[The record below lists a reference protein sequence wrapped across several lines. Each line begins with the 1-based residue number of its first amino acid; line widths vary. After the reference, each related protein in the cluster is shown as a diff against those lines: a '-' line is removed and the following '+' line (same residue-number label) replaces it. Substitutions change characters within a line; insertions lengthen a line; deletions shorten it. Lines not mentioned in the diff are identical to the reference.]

1 MNHPEA
7 FDAVVIGSG
16 IGGITAAAYLAA
28 GGRRTLVLEAYDVV
42 GGSTHVFRRAG
53 KWEFD
58 VGTHYLGDCGPD
70 GVMPT
75 ILRGVGVDTSVTFTR
90 LDDDGFDVIV
100 LPDREIKV
108 PLGWDNFRASLAEAF
123 PGEEKAINHVTGV
136 LETLGRNLDH
146 VTTPRNL
153 GTNAAYFA
161 KSGLTATW
169 AMRPLSHLLDSV
181 PMSTDLKAA
190 LGVHYGTYSSPPT
203 RTPVTVHALMMHMF
217 LTTGAWFPNGGGQ
230 VFSARLGEVVLA
242 NGGEIRTRT
251 RVERILVEGGRVR
264 GVELADGTRIE
275 APIVVSNADI
285 KTTYTKMIDAKH
297 LRKRTLRRIA
307 KYRMSQPFFNTY
319 IGLDIDLRQTRPV
332 SNYFSLPTNE
342 DVVSLYKDLS
352 LNRFDRSL
360 DERLDEAMKRLPAFI
375 HLASV
380 KDPGN
385 PRLSPEGCSTV
396 QVMTMIPADP
406 AFWGLGEWP
415 AEGDTSYGTDP
426 EYLRIKERLTDVMI
440 QRLVEA
446 IPEAEGHV
454 VWREAATPF
463 TQYRYTGS
471 TEGTPYGLEM
481 SITQFGPFRP
491 GVRTEIDGLFL
502 CGASYSWGST
512 IAGAMLSGLHAAG
525 EILGRDLYADTE
537 AGVVLGNAGALRT
550 EPGTDPLKEAKA
562 LATRRSRRVAVS
574 T

>member
-1 MNHPEA
+1 MTNSET
-7 FDAVVIGSG
+7 FDAVVVGSG

-28 GGRRTLVLEAYDVV
+28 GGRRTLVLEAYDVI

-75 ILRGVGVDTSVTFTR
+75 ILRGVGVDKSVTFTR

-136 LETLGRNLDH
+136 LEKLGRSLDH

-153 GTNAAYFA
+153 ATQAKYFA
-161 KSGLTATW
+161 VAGLTATW
-169 AMRPLSHLLDSV
+169 AMRPLSHLLESV
-181 PMSTDLKAA
+181 PMSSGLKAA

-203 RTPVTVHALMMHMF
+203 RTPITVHALMMHMF

-251 RVERILVEGGRVR
+251 AVARILVEDGQVQ
-264 GVELADGTRIE
+264 GVELADGTRVL

-285 KTTYTKMIDAKH
+285 KATYTKLIDAKH
-297 LRKRTLRRIA
+297 LKKRTLRRIS

-319 IGLDIDLRQTRPV
+319 LGLDVDLRETRPV
-332 SNYFSLPTNE
+332 SNYFSLPTDE
-342 DVVSLYKDLS
+342 DVVSLYRDLS
-352 LNRFDRSL
+352 QNRFNRPL

-380 KDPGN
+380 KDPDN
-385 PRLSPEGCSTV
+385 TRLSPAGCSTV
-396 QVMTMIPADP
+396 QVMTMIPAEP
-406 AFWGLGEWP
+406 EFWGLTEWP
-415 AEGDTSYGTDP
+415 AEGDTSYGEDP
-426 EYLRIKERLTDVMI
+426 DYLRIKERVTDIMI
-440 QRLVEA
+440 QRLVDA

-471 TEGTPYGLEM
+471 SDGTPYGLEM
-481 SITQFGPFRP
+481 SINQFGPFRP
-491 GVRTEIDGLFL
+491 GVGTEIDGLFL

-525 EILGRDLYADTE
+525 EILGRDLYADAE
-537 AGVVLGNAGALRT
+537 AGLVLGNASALRT
-550 EPGTDPLKEAKA
+550 EPGTDALKEAKA
-562 LATRRSRRVAVS
+562 LATRRRRRAAEPA
-574 T
+574 